1 MVNLRNHNT
10 RNENGFTLIELVMAV
25 AIIGGSF
32 LSLLYLRTDA
42 VDRAFAYNQERMI
55 QRLSRE
61 KLDEVVFG
69 IEEALEGELE
79 VPGKSQLWSW
89 RAELSDISTE
99 EIGPRLLEIRLILE
113 VPDLN
118 SDSYNEK
125 EISTRVLAA
134 EDHPLATFAQSN
146 SGFDNGLG
154 F

>member
-1 MVNLRNHNT
+1 M
-10 RNENGFTLIELVMAV
+10 
-25 AIIGGSF
+25 
-32 LSLLYLRTDA
+32 
-42 VDRAFAYNQERMI
+42 
-55 QRLSRE
+55 
-61 KLDEVVFG
+61 
-69 IEEALEGELE
+69 
-79 VPGKSQLWSW
+79 PGKSQLWSW

-118 SDSYNEK
+118 NDSYNEK